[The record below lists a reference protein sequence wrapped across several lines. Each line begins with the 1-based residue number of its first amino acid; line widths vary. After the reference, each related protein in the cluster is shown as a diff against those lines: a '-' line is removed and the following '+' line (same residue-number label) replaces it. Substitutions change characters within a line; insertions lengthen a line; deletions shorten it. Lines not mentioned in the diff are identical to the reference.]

1 MVDMIAPRH
10 RQDRRRD
17 KGHGRAQ
24 FHTGAAVACVV
35 LAQACTSY
43 GPQLQPL
50 APEDRVRVVADSPFA
65 VATAGLD
72 RVPTGSCRATQLT
85 GRVLEVRGGMVV
97 VGGSPTVVAAPGTA
111 CDVSPIAIIVAP
123 PDTREVEVRR
133 PDSAKTVWALSAAAF
148 TVALIAAALRAM
160 FPET

>member
-1 MVDMIAPRH
+1 MVNTTASRPERIQLAP
-10 RQDRRRD
+10 
-17 KGHGRAQ
+17 AL
-24 FHTGAAVACVV
+24 ACVA

-50 APEDRVRVVADSPFA
+50 APRDRFRVVADSPFA

-97 VGGSPTVVAAPGTA
+97 VGSPIVVPARGTA
-111 CDVSPIAIIVAP
+111 CDVAAIAIIAAP
-123 PDTREVEVRR
+123 PNAREVEVRR
-133 PDSAKTVWALSAAAF
+133 PDTVKTVWALSAGAA
-148 TVALIAAALRAM
+148 VVVLIDAALRAM